1 MHTLEEWLRIFGAYW
16 ADFSWALA
24 LFVFVA
30 YIILDVLYAQYTMAV
45 NALQPARAAT
55 TGSLMYFLL
64 AVGVLNYTHNPLYI
78 PGLVLGSW
86 IGTYV
91 AVEHKRRK
99 KQLGLS

>member
-1 MHTLEEWLRIFGAYW
+1 MHIAEEWLAMLRVYM
-16 ADFSWALA
+16 ADFSWGIA

-45 NALQPARAAT
+45 NSLQPTRAAT

-64 AVGVLNYTHNPLYI
+64 AIGVLNYAHNPLYI

-99 KQLGLS
+99 KQKEE